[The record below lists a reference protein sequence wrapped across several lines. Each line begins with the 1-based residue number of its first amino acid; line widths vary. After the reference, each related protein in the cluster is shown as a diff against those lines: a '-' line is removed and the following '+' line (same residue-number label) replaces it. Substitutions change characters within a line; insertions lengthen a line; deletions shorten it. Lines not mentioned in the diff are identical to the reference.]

1 MRSAPPTDATTRLL
15 LRRREVRRRRWLKWL
30 VAGLAVL
37 GVAAAVYLVGFSP
50 ALAVARVTIS
60 GNDVA
65 SERDIAQAAGVAPG
79 TPLVRVDVA
88 GVADRVAGLPPV
100 AQVAVTRQWPD
111 EVRIA
116 VTEREPRLAIESGT
130 GFLIADAAG
139 VVFDTARSLPK
150 GLVRVE
156 ADPQDQ
162 QTLVDS
168 GSVFSALSEQ
178 TAKKVTVIVA
188 EGRDSITLRLRGGDR
203 VFWGS
208 AEQSD
213 LKSQVLDV
221 LLKQEG
227 SVYDVSAP
235 AYPTRR

>member
-30 VAGLAVL
+30 VAA
-37 GVAAAVYLVGFSP
+37 LVV
-50 ALAVARVTIS
+50 LAVAAGVYVVAFSPVLAVSRVTIS
-60 GNDVA
+60 GTDVA
-65 SERDIAQAAGVAPG
+65 TEEDVAQAAAVAPG

-88 GVADRVAGLPPV
+88 GAADRVAGLPPV
-100 AQVAVTRQWPD
+100 AEVSITRQWPD
-111 EVRIA
+111 EVRID
-116 VTEREPRLAIESGT
+116 VTERKPRLAIESGT

-139 VVFDTARSLPK
+139 VVFDTARSMPK
-150 GLVRVE
+150 GLVRVI
-156 ADPQDQ
+156 ADPDDQ
-162 QTLVDS
+162 QTLVDA
-168 GSVFSALSEQ
+168 GVVFSALSGK
-178 TAKKVTVIVA
+178 TADKVTVIVA
-188 EGRDSITLRLRGGDR
+188 PGRDSLSLRLRGGAR

-208 AEQSD
+208 AEQSE

>member
-30 VAGLAVL
+30 VVGLVAL
-37 GVAAAVYLVGFSP
+37 GVVAAVYLVAFSP
-50 ALAVARVTIS
+50 VLSVARVSIS
-60 GNDVA
+60 GNDVVSGA
-65 SERDIAQAAGVAPG
+65 EVEQAAAVTPG
-79 TPLVRVDVA
+79 TPMVRVDLA
-88 GVADRVAGLPPV
+88 GIADRVAGLPPV
-100 AQVAVTRQWPD
+100 AEVTVTRQWPD

-116 VTEREPRLAIESGT
+116 ITERVPRLAIESGT

-150 GLVRVE
+150 GLVRVD
-156 ADPQDQ
+156 ADPDDQ
-162 QTLVDS
+162 QTLVDA
-168 GSVFSALSEQ
+168 GVVFSSLSAD

-188 EGRDSITLRLRGGDR
+188 EGRDSITLRLRGGAR

-208 AEQSD
+208 AEQSEV
-213 LKSQVLDV
+213 KSEVLDV